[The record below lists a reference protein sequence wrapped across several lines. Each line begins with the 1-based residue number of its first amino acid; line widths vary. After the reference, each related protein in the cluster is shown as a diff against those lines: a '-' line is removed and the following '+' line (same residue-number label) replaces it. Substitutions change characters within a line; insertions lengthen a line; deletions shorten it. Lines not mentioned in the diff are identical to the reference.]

1 MGMAG
6 KDREAQG
13 EHGQGEM
20 QAEMGVMLPPAMGHL
35 GGRSWERW
43 RAGPLVPSEGVWS
56 CQHLSLRLLSSRARQ
71 DMNLPNSV
79 PHC

>member
-13 EHGQGEM
+13 EHSQGEM
-20 QAEMGVMLPPAMGHL
+20 QAEMGVMLPPAMGHQ
-35 GGRSWERW
+35 GGRSWERR
-43 RAGPLVPSEGVWS
+43 RAGPLVPSEGAWS
-56 CQHLSLRLLSSRARQ
+56 CQHLNFRNRQ
-71 DMNLPNSV
+71 DMNLPSSI